1 MKKKQVVAY
10 VRVSSASEA
19 QLYNY
24 DFQEAYWRNKF
35 AEDPDC
41 ELVTIYA
48 DRGISGCSMPRRPQ
62 FLAMLQ
68 DARAGRVDVIRLR
81 VSYHR

>member
-24 DFQEAYWRNKF
+24 DFQEAYWHSASQLPLKSTF
-35 AEDPDC
+35 TA
-41 ELVTIYA
+41 L
-48 DRGISGCSMPRRPQ
+48 
-62 FLAMLQ
+62 
-68 DARAGRVDVIRLR
+68 
-81 VSYHR
+81 